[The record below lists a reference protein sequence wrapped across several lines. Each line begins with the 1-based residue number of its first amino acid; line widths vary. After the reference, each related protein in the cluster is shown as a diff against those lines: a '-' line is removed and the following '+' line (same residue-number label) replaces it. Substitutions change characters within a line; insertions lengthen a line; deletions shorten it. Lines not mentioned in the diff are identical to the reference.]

1 VHYPNPVGNNKPIT
15 IGHNYAALVHV
26 DLAGPSTWAP
36 PWALERTPTNWRG
49 VDLAL
54 EQIVHLVRCD
64 DEWHVVAADSRY
76 GTPSYIAGLH
86 QCPNVTGVTRL
97 RSPRNVYRKAP
108 PYSGFGR
115 PRVHGDVFKL
125 HDATTWGEPD
135 ERTEFTE
142 QDAKG
147 RSLRVVIEAW
157 QEMHFCEAPHCPFT
171 VVKIT
176 TYRANGQLRFKHPL
190 WLAVVNRRGLSLKE
204 IRAIYLRRPVIEH
217 FNRLKL
223 RRWAQSSRTSAG
235 VKWSNWPIGNCM
247 PAAMWSN
254 AMCVPGSGTSHG
266 SRLTSLRRR
275 AKPDAAS
282 ADFCSIWAHQPVP
295 PSSVESRPAVQRAID
310 QSLGSAFRW
319 FTRAKNR
326 LTVSPEALPIRFL
339 MISQRTRCSS
349 LCSVCPNSKCD
360 G

>member
-1 VHYPNPVGNNKPIT
+1 M
-15 IGHNYAALVHV
+15 HV

-36 PWALERTPTNWRG
+36 PWALERTPTNWTG

-54 EQIVHLVRCD
+54 EQILRCD

-135 ERTEFTE
+135 ERVEFTE

-147 RSLRVVIEAW
+147 RPLRVVIEAC
-157 QEMHFCEAPHCPFT
+157 QEMHFCEASHCPFT

-217 FNRLKL
+217 FNRFIKQRLL
-223 RRWAQSSRTSAG
+223 FEAAQMG
-235 VKWSNWPIGNCM
+235 
-247 PAAMWSN
+247 
-254 AMCVPGSGTSHG
+254 
-266 SRLTSLRRR
+266 
-275 AKPDAAS
+275 
-282 ADFCSIWAHQPVP
+282 
-295 PSSVESRPAVQRAID
+295 SVEQDERWSQVVKLAYWQLYASRKVVERRMRPWERYKPRLPANQPATPSQARRGFGRLLLDLGTPARAS
-310 QSLGSAFRW
+310 QLRG
-319 FTRAKNR
+319 K
-326 LTVSPEALPIRFL
+326 SPGRPKGYRPVARERFPVVYKG
-339 MISQRTRCSS
+339 QKQAD
-349 LCSVCPNSKCD
+349 SVT
-360 G
+360 